1 MILSDLLK
9 NTGIRI
15 PEKLAM
21 VEIGSIEEDSRMVVP
36 GSLFVAIKGFKTDG
50 HLYIKQALDKGA
62 VAVLSERQCRD
73 DERVCENP
81 CHENR
86 GILSLIAARFFDYPW
101 EELITVGITGTNG
114 KTSTARM
121 LHWIFEKHDMRS
133 GIMGT
138 IGHVIGGRN
147 VKANV
152 TTPGALDT
160 AGMMRKMVQK
170 GDRCCIMEVSSHA
183 LSLNRVDDVRFD
195 AALFTN
201 ITQDHL
207 DFHQSMEE
215 YLNCKKHLFD
225 LVKSNGSSIIGTYSA
240 GFPSIDCAVTFG
252 FRESDTYRI
261 SDISGELGRISFI
274 FQTNEFSLPV
284 EMSIPGKF
292 NIFNAAGALSA
303 AVELGL
309 DPESASESLRDFPGV
324 PGRFQSV
331 NLGQDFLVAV
341 DYAHTPDAL
350 ERMLRQASELTE
362 NRVIVVFGAG
372 GDRDSSKRH
381 IMGHIAESI
390 ADIVIVT
397 SDNPRTEAPDSIIS
411 DITAGLSYESQCQI
425 IVEPDRRTAIRSAI
439 RAADTGDVV
448 IIAGKGHENYQI
460 LGKNR
465 IHFDD
470 REEATAALLD
480 VLK

>member
-9 NTGIRI
+9 NTRI
-15 PEKLAM
+15 HVPEKLAM
-21 VEIGSIEEDSRMVVP
+21 VEITSVEEDSRQIVP
-36 GSLFVAIKGFKTDG
+36 GSLFVAIKGFETDG
-50 HLYIKQALDKGA
+50 HIYIQQALDKGA
-62 VAVLSERQCRD
+62 AAVLTEQQVSD
-73 DERVCENP
+73 DVRICVNP
-81 CHENR
+81 DHNNR
-86 GILSLIAARFFDYPW
+86 GILSLIAARFYDYPW
-101 EELITVGITGTNG
+101 DELVTVGITGTNG

-121 LHWIFEKHDMRS
+121 LHWIFEKHDMQN

-138 IGHVIGGRN
+138 IGHLIGGEN
-147 VKANV
+147 IKANM

-160 AGMMRKMVQK
+160 ARMMREMVQK

-183 LSLNRVDDVRFD
+183 LSLNRVENVRFD
-195 AALFTN
+195 VALFTN
-201 ITQDHL
+201 ISQDHL

-225 LVKSNGSSIIGTYSA
+225 LLKSNGSSIIGTYSA
-240 GFPSIDCAVTFG
+240 GYPSIDCAVTFG
-252 FRESDTYRI
+252 IRESDTYRI
-261 SDISGELGRISFI
+261 SSISGELGMISFL
-274 FQTNEFSLPV
+274 FQTDGTSIPV

-292 NIFNAAGALSA
+292 NIFNAAGALA
-303 AVELGL
+303 TAVELGI
-309 DPESASESLRDFPGV
+309 DPASASRSLRDFPGV
-324 PGRFQSV
+324 PGRFQPVS
-331 NLGQDFLVAV
+331 LGQDFLVAV

-350 ERMLRQASELTE
+350 ERILQQASELTE
-362 NRVIVVFGAG
+362 NRVIAVFGAG
-372 GDRDSSKRH
+372 GDRDSSKRP

-390 ADIVIVT
+390 ADIAIIT

-411 DITAGLSYESQCQI
+411 DITAGLSSESRCQI

-439 RAADTGDVV
+439 RTADTGDVV
-448 IIAGKGHENYQI
+448 IIAGKGHEDYQI

-470 REEATAALLD
+470 REEAAAALRE

>member
-1 MILSDLLK
+1 MILSDLLR
-9 NTGIRI
+9 NTRI
-15 PEKLAM
+15 PVPGKLAP
-21 VEIGSIEEDSRMVVP
+21 VEISSIAEDSRNVVT
-36 GSLFVAIKGFKTDG
+36 GSLFVALKGFKTDG
-50 HLYIKQALDKGA
+50 HIHIKQALDKGA
-62 VAVLSERQCRD
+62 VAVLAERQVSNDARIF
-73 DERVCENP
+73 VNP
-81 CHENR
+81 DHDNR
-86 GILSLIAARFFDYPW
+86 GILSLIAARFYDYPW
-101 EELITVGITGTNG
+101 DELVTVGITGTNG

-121 LHWIFEKHDMRS
+121 LHWILEKHGMQS

-138 IGHVIGGRN
+138 IGHIIGGEST
-147 VKANV
+147 KASM

-160 AGMMRKMVQK
+160 DRMIREMVQK

-207 DFHQSMEE
+207 DFHQSMED

-225 LVKSNGSSIIGTYSA
+225 LLKSNGTSIIGTYSA
-240 GFPSIDCAVTFG
+240 GYPSIDCAVTFG
-252 FRESDTYRI
+252 SRESDTYRI
-261 SDISGELGRISFI
+261 SDISGELGRISFR
-274 FQTNEFSLPV
+274 FQTDETSIPV

-292 NIFNAAGALSA
+292 NIFNAAGALAA
-303 AVELGL
+303 AVELGI
-309 DPESASESLRDFPGV
+309 DPESASKSLRDFPGV

-350 ERMLRQASELTE
+350 ERILRQASELTE

-372 GDRDSSKRH
+372 GDRDSSKRPV
-381 IMGHIAESI
+381 MGHIAESI
-390 ADIVIVT
+390 ADIAIIT

-411 DITAGLSYESQCQI
+411 DIVAGLSPESQCQI
-425 IVEPDRRTAIRSAI
+425 IVEPDRRAAIRSAI
-439 RAADTGDVV
+439 TVADTGDVV
-448 IIAGKGHENYQI
+448 IIAGKGHEDYQI
-460 LGKNR
+460 LGNKK

-470 REEATAALLD
+470 REEAAAALRE
-480 VLK
+480 VLE